1 MKKTNSL
8 ILLTLTLVL
17 LTSCNSTN
25 NRVNNQSNKDNSNT
39 IIDKDSVEL
48 TTLVRKVY
56 SWHITQHITDFP
68 YKYEKPGDTI
78 FIGID
83 WDAYDKYIE
92 TLKKTNNFTDDFI
105 IFHKIIASNLDSSI
119 KKADIKWRN
128 INYGIPLWNTGADD
142 WCGCQDYPD
151 NYWDSLTLDSIQIVK
166 DFAKFNWTWDK
177 GPSDYPHQYKI
188 TAKKIGD
195 SWKINS
201 LEGFK
206 YYGNVDYYDKIM
218 KEEL

>member
-1 MKKTNSL
+1 MIKPDFL
-8 ILLTLTLVL
+8 ILLVLTILL
-17 LTSCNSTN
+17 LTSCNDANNGTN
-25 NRVNNQSNKDNSNT
+25 NQTNKDNITAITN
-39 IIDKDSVEL
+39 KDSVEL

-56 SWHITQHITDFP
+56 GWHMTKHITDFP
-68 YKYEKPGDTI
+68 YKYKKPGDTI

-83 WDAYDKYIE
+83 WEAYDKNIE
-92 TLKKTNNFTDDFI
+92 TFKRTNYFTDDFFS
-105 IFHKIIASNLDSSI
+105 FHKTIASNIDSSM

-128 INYGIPLWNTGADD
+128 INDGIPLWDTGADD

-151 NYWDSLTLDSIQIVK
+151 NYWNILTLDNIRIVK
-166 DFAKFNWTWDK
+166 NFASFNWTWDK
-177 GPSDYPHQYKI
+177 GPTDYPHQYKM

-206 YYGNVDYYDKIM
+206 HYGSVDHYDKM
-218 KEEL
+218 LKE